1 MGGTSIRSSKHGRDQ
16 TIGTSRL
23 FTISGVTMREGQG
36 VLATPHPTRL
46 EASVASVAARRSVP
60 LKGVWPQVGG
70 DQRESKDTVHSRG
83 ATTAAADS
91 RPDRGLI
98 TPIIDLGRVTVGG
111 CVLGVRAPTADDNDT
126 CAKAVCSRNRARP
139 VAFRAVRD
147 PAIRHADVSAHS
159 MPIHRDIA

>member
-83 ATTAAADS
+83 RPPPRQT
-91 RPDRGLI
+91 PDR
-98 TPIIDLGRVTVGG
+98 
-111 CVLGVRAPTADDNDT
+111 TA
-126 CAKAVCSRNRARP
+126 V
-139 VAFRAVRD
+139 
-147 PAIRHADVSAHS
+147 
-159 MPIHRDIA
+159 